1 MTRFDSGE
9 TLTFASARDA
19 LAAGLSRIADGAREV
34 DCAHLAHF
42 DSAALAVLL
51 AWRRAARE
59 RGGALEIFNLPSQLV
74 SLAHVYGVDELLGE
88 LHH

>member
-9 TLTFASARDA
+9 TLSFASARDA

-51 AWRRAARE
+51 AWGPAPREGGRARALFYIPTHRVSRRH
-59 RGGALEIFNLPSQLV
+59 L
-74 SLAHVYGVDELLGE
+74 
-88 LHH
+88 